1 MDRKNFP
8 SEIGLILDILND
20 AWSENWGF
28 VAMTRAELDDLAAVF
43 KFLLRPDAVVIAE
56 YNGEA
61 AGFGIMIPNLNEAI
75 RDLGGRLLPFGFAKM
90 LWRLKVSGVRS
101 GRLALMGVRR
111 KWWTS
116 PVGAIMALLIIE
128 QAKTSDF
135 AHPGVHAELS
145 WILDSN
151 ERVKRVL
158 AFFGATV
165 IKRYRIYEKALNS
178 AAGGH

>member
-1 MDRKNFP
+1 MR
-8 SEIGLILDILND
+8 DIMND

-28 VAMTRAELDDLAAVF
+28 VPMTKAEIEDQAMVF
-43 KFLLRPDAVVIAE
+43 KYLLRPDALVIAE
-56 YNGEA
+56 YDGEV
-61 AGFGIMIPNLNEAI
+61 AGFGIMFPNLNEAI

-101 GRLALMGVRR
+101 GRLALMGVRK

-135 AHPGVHAELS
+135 ARPGARAELS

-158 AFFGATV
+158 AFFGATI
-165 IKRYRIYEKALNS
+165 IKRYRIYEKPLSGNS
-178 AAGGH
+178 AAGDH